1 MTVYQGLNGKTYN
14 TGTKLGEGGEG
25 TVYEINGESDKV
37 IKLYNPEKLKNRT
50 ERAAKERK
58 LKSMLGMK
66 IQARVDGVLRLAWPL
81 DILYERG
88 KMVGFVM
95 YKMSNMLKIYDIQRC
110 WRGAPNDPSTKAVLA
125 VYPKFTWKYSV
136 QFAYNLA
143 WVVDYVHSHGIVI
156 GDLNQNNIYADTS
169 TGAVVLIDCDSFDIR
184 DAKSGERFPC
194 EVGLQEILAP
204 ELQTVGQL
212 AGNFTEATDNFS
224 LAVHIFRLL
233 MRNANPFGGVPS
245 AGASSSAVTTANVH
259 ILNGDCPYIK
269 KCTLTVPGWAPDF
282 SILPPSIQNLF
293 RKTFEYTAVTAK
305 SKINKRATAAEWR
318 TVLAV
323 FAAVGTN
330 PNLTT
335 CTRNP
340 YHVYTSHNT
349 ICPWCKCE
357 GYVPPKIQPVHTAVT
372 TSGSAYG
379 RSSSSGTAV
388 NGTSQSPAA
397 GKRSFIPSWKPTSVP
412 NAFSSIVSAAQPRS
426 LGAKAKQ
433 FAGSLASRLGIG
445 KGTGNTANTKIRRKA
460 YLFYVLLAAF
470 GLASGFVFGG
480 LTAGAVNAVF
490 GTAFGEAGMSA
501 VLSAAGVIG
510 GLVLAYL
517 FEDQYTRAM
526 NAFPWLFMSG
536 VAFLI
541 PLLFVLVIGAVIFV
555 ILLIA
560 GIVLSIL
567 AVIFLMF
574 FLCSCLSGS

>member
-1 MTVYQGLNGKTYN
+1 MAVYQGLNGKTYN
-14 TGTKLGEGGEG
+14 TEAKLGEGGEG
-25 TVYEINGESDKV
+25 TVYEISGEPDKV
-37 IKLYNPEKLKNRT
+37 IKLYKPEKLKDGT
-50 ERAAKERK
+50 ECATKEQK
-58 LKSMLGMK
+58 LKTMLDLK

-81 DILYERG
+81 DILYEQG

-110 WRGAPNDPSTKAVLA
+110 WRGTPNAPGTKEVLA

-156 GDLNQNNIYADTS
+156 GDLNQNNIYADTG

-184 DAKSGERFPC
+184 DAKSGKRFPC
-194 EVGLQEILAP
+194 EVGMKEILAP
-204 ELQTVGQL
+204 ELQTVGEL
-212 AGNFTEATDNFS
+212 KGKFTEETDNFS

-245 AGASSSAVTTANVH
+245 AGASSSAVTTADVH
-259 ILNGDCPYIK
+259 ILNGDCPFIR
-269 KCTLTVPGWAPDF
+269 KCTLSIPGWAPDF
-282 SILPPSIQNLF
+282 SILPPSLQNLF
-293 RKTFEYTAVTAK
+293 RKTFDYTAITAT
-305 SKINKRATAAEWR
+305 SKINKRATAAEWC

-340 YHVYTSHNT
+340 YHVYASHNT

-357 GYVPPKIQPVHTAVT
+357 GYVPPKIQPVHIAGTA
-372 TSGSAYG
+372 SGSSYG
-379 RSSSSGTAV
+379 RS
-388 NGTSQSPAA
+388 NPSPGA
-397 GKRSFIPSWKPTSVP
+397 GKKSFIPSWKSTTASG
-412 NAFSSIVSAAQPRS
+412 AFSSVVSAAQPRS

-433 FAGSLASRLGIG
+433 FAGGLASRLGIG
-445 KGTGNTANTKIRRKA
+445 KAAGNTANTKIRRKP

-480 LTAGAVNAVF
+480 LTAGAVNAAF
-490 GTAFGEAGMSA
+490 GTAVGETGMSA
-501 VLSAAGVIG
+501 VLSIAGVIG

-526 NAFPWLFMSG
+526 NALPWLLMA
-536 VAFLI
+536 VAAFLI
-541 PLLFVLVIGAVIFV
+541 PPLLALAMGAVIFV
-555 ILLIA
+555 VMLIV
-560 GIVLSIL
+560 GIILSIL
-567 AVIFLMF
+567 AAIFLIF
-574 FLCSCLSGS
+574 CLCSCISGS